1 MPGRTVPDEYL
12 EPLSPA
18 EVETKVRRSL
28 FIARLDPCRSEGE
41 ARTALARVQAAHRDA
56 THNCWACLLG
66 PDPVVEFSS
75 DAGEPSGTAGRP
87 ILGAL
92 KRSGMV
98 NLVVVVTRYFG
109 GVKLGVRGLIEAYG
123 GAADLA
129 VAAACPVRR
138 ILSRPLSVRLSYPAI
153 GPVTRLLEDWDAVDL
168 RRGSPGPRPR
178 PALARGGAGRG
189 ALRDGGLRNGPGVA
203 RRGRPSVRRPVTGP
217 CRAR

>member
-12 EPLSPA
+12 EPLASA
-18 EVETKVRRSL
+18 EAETKVRRSL

-123 GAADLA
+123 GVADLA

-138 ILSRPLSVRLSYPAI
+138 VLSRPLSVRLPYPAI
-153 GPVTRLLEDWDAVDL
+153 GPVTRLLEDW
-168 RRGSPGPRPR
+168 
-178 PALARGGAGRG
+178 GAGEEAQWTYGEEVLVHTRVPRSRAAGLAAALSEMAACGTILAWRDEG
-189 ALRDGGLRNGPGVA
+189 ALP
-203 RRGRPSVRRPVTGP
+203 
-217 CRAR
+217 

>member
-1 MPGRTVPDEYL
+1 MTGRTVPDEYL
-12 EPLSPA
+12 EPLSSA
-18 EVETKVRRSL
+18 EVETKVRRSI

-66 PDPVVEFSS
+66 PEPAVEFSS

-109 GVKLGVRGLIEAYG
+109 GIKLGVRGLIEAYS
-123 GAADLA
+123 GAANLA

-153 GPVTRLLEDWDAVDL
+153 GPVTRLLEDWDAGEGAQWTYGEEVL
-168 RRGSPGPRPR
+168 VHARVPRSHLAGLTA
-178 PALARGGAGRG
+178 ALSEMAACGTV
-189 ALRDGGLRNGPGVA
+189 LEWRDEDTP
-203 RRGRPSVRRPVTGP
+203 P
-217 CRAR
+217 